1 MLSENEYDYLLGLIN
16 VYKKQGYNYY
26 LCSTIS
32 NRDIDYDFIVYF
44 SKNEIKD
51 LDSLEFLLEDAV
63 VIQINSNSYNT
74 DYNKIP
80 VKNIVNVSYS
90 GSVKFTEY
98 DYIYTNAVYNTS
110 SSYFINPDVSISSS
124 SNYELLR
131 LSYVNCLLL
140 GIIFIYIFVKENFY
154 ILYNFYIF
162 II

>member
-140 GIIFIYIFVKENFY
+140 GIIFIYIFVKS
-154 ILYNFYIF
+154 LLRLKR
-162 II
+162 

>member
-63 VIQINSNSYNT
+63 VIQLNSNSYNT

-90 GSVKFTEY
+90 GAVKFTEY

-140 GIIFIYIFVKENFY
+140 GIVFIYIFVKS
-154 ILYNFYIF
+154 LLRLKR
-162 II
+162 

>member
-32 NRDIDYDFIVYF
+32 NRDIDYDFIVNF

-140 GIIFIYIFVKENFY
+140 GIIFIYIFVKS
-154 ILYNFYIF
+154 LLRLKR
-162 II
+162 

>member
-140 GIIFIYIFVKENFY
+140 GIIFIYIFVKSLLRLKRQVY
-154 ILYNFYIF
+154 L
-162 II
+162 

>member
-140 GIIFIYIFVKENFY
+140 GIIFIYILANSF
-154 ILYNFYIF
+154 
-162 II
+162 

>member
-44 SKNEIKD
+44 SKNEIND
-51 LDSLEFLLEDAV
+51 LDILEFLLEDAV

-140 GIIFIYIFVKENFY
+140 GIIFIYIFVKS
-154 ILYNFYIF
+154 LLRLKR
-162 II
+162 

>member
-1 MLSENEYDYLLGLIN
+1 MLSEYEYDFFLGLLN
-16 VYKKQGYNYY
+16 VYIKLGYNFY

-140 GIIFIYIFVKENFY
+140 GIIFIYIFVKS
-154 ILYNFYIF
+154 LLRLKR
-162 II
+162 

>member
-131 LSYVNCLLL
+131 LSYVYFLIL
-140 GIIFIYIFVKENFY
+140 GIIFIYIFVKS
-154 ILYNFYIF
+154 LLRLKR
-162 II
+162 

>member
-1 MLSENEYDYLLGLIN
+1 M
-16 VYKKQGYNYY
+16 
-26 LCSTIS
+26 CSTIS

-140 GIIFIYIFVKENFY
+140 GIIFIYIFVKS
-154 ILYNFYIF
+154 LLRLKR
-162 II
+162 

>member
-140 GIIFIYIFVKENFY
+140 GIIFIYILTNSF
-154 ILYNFYIF
+154 
-162 II
+162 

>member
-140 GIIFIYIFVKENFY
+140 GIVFIYIFVKS
-154 ILYNFYIF
+154 LLRLKR
-162 II
+162 

>member
-63 VIQINSNSYNT
+63 IIQINSNSYNT

-140 GIIFIYIFVKENFY
+140 GIIFIYIFVKS
-154 ILYNFYIF
+154 LLRLKR
-162 II
+162 